1 MTYYRARRIVAE
13 EMPVDILSIVLGTL
27 GGILLNTRVESF
39 IAIPVLLSF
48 IPVINGVGGNILSIF
63 GSRLGSALHLGS
75 VRGFDREMRKS
86 IRVFVVISVL
96 VFTAMALTIY
106 FTNSYFYSEALA
118 MKIII
123 LPVLAGFMLVGSL
136 LPMTVI
142 IALTAF
148 RLGMDPDNV
157 VVPLIT
163 TIADLAGVVFLLLA
177 MIMVGI

>member
-13 EMPVDILSIVLGTL
+13 EMPVDILSIVIGTF

-86 IRVFVVISVL
+86 IYVFVVISVL

-106 FTNSYFYSEALA
+106 FTNSYFYGEALA

-123 LPVLAGFMLVGSL
+123 LPVLAGFMLIGSL
-136 LPMTVI
+136 LPVTVL
-142 IALTAF
+142 IALAAF

-163 TIADLAGVVFLLLA
+163 TIADLAGVVFLLLS
-177 MIMVGI
+177 MVMVGI